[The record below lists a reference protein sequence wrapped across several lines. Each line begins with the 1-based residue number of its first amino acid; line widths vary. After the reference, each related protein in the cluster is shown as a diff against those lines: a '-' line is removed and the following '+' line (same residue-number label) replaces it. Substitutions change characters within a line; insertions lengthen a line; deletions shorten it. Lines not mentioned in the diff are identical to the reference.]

1 MRVRKDQ
8 PLSPMSGKPNRTLT
22 PLRCVVKPN
31 PAGQPAPSPHRDT
44 TTHGV
49 TRVPTR
55 EAQFMNCRVRAAER
69 FLAVN

>member
-22 PLRCVVKPN
+22 PLRCFVKPN
-31 PAGQPAPSPHRDT
+31 PAGQQVPSPHRDT